1 MNGTDEEQEWDQ
13 EKFETIMLKGIQIG
27 DNLMA
32 LSDKNIIFKEETHF
46 SELFMSLQQLIKT
59 SQNFATSTS
68 HSIGVENFLKNT
80 LEHYLDTFNV
90 SLDNP
95 GQAIQLIR

>member
-1 MNGTDEEQEWDQ
+1 
-13 EKFETIMLKGIQIG
+13 
-27 DNLMA
+27 
-32 LSDKNIIFKEETHF
+32 
-46 SELFMSLQQLIKT
+46 MSLQQLIET
-59 SQNFATSTS
+59 TQNFATSTS

-80 LEHYLDTFNV
+80 LEHYLDRFNV